1 MLNRLYGHLAP
12 INDSNLCM
20 VFFRRR
26 CKKFISTTNDPSR
39 CFCGRLESEHD
50 NSVEYH
56 PLSPIKPPNRALKS
70 ISSKLLFTNPSHDQS
85 EHDFERWN
93 VAKHTTL
100 YPTNAYGIIEFENML
115 HPAKAHYLRLAY
127 DTNPSQIVHLFTK
140 QWRLQLPNLIVSI
153 HGGIQNFELEPRLRQ
168 VLKRGL
174 LKAAKTAGAWIFTSG
189 INTGVVKHVG
199 DALFV
204 RSRIRSNIVVVGI
217 APWGVIQG
225 REQLKGQNQ
234 TVSYHSAAVVTED
247 NCATLNSSH
256 SCFLLVDNGTV
267 GKYGGEVI
275 LRKRFE
281 KYLSQQKIS
290 FHGHVGKQNVPVVCV
305 IVEGGT
311 NTIRTVLEYVTEE
324 PPVSVVVIDGSGRA
338 ADLIA
343 FTYKH
348 TQNDGTMA
356 ADLQEQLLNAIEKAF
371 NYNRRQAE
379 KVYVELIL
387 CMRKRQYITIYR
399 MDDDGSREQED
410 VDQAILRT
418 LLRNHKAS
426 ALEQFRLTL
435 SWNRP
440 DIAQT
445 CLLTKRL
452 ELTQAQLDVCMFEA
466 LVDNHVEYI
475 KLLIENGVSIKTF
488 LTFNRLQALYN
499 ACGSNSTLHLI
510 AKDVI
515 RSAGHHVQTKVYS
528 LYEIGLIVEKLI
540 GQGYRSS
547 YTRRIIRHLCIRQPF
562 SQRQNFNV
570 YTDAEQKEQYSQMNN
585 TVLNDD
591 MKKNSMCEDPTFD
604 FPYNELLIFAVLT
617 KRHEMA
623 LFFWAHGEEALAKA
637 LIACRLN
644 KSLAREAQ
652 DDELD
657 TEIADEFLSNA
668 EDFQQR
674 ALALLDQCYQEDDVN
689 ATQILTCELEN
700 WSNWTCL
707 DLSVTAYLRDFVA
720 HKCCQ
725 QLLSDL
731 WIGGMNVRKYLK
743 WMVLIALFFPPALFF
758 IDFKSSKELQLMPQT
773 EEEYF
778 QNEEDLI
785 DSDNNDDDS
794 TDNSSEDAR
803 SSSSDESHE
812 PVLSVTDRDDEQTN
826 DEIPNETN
834 TLRKRRKKSRK
845 KKRKKQ
851 NSSTI
856 HPEDQPS
863 SPGNNHNN
871 RSDEINLFTLTD
883 LTPNHNPPLT
893 IIPTTTILINEPN
906 EINDSNDVPNQRRT
920 FRNRL
925 ADFQETIHH
934 STIYHFICILLRQ
947 TRKFLR
953 RYRCWKRPD
962 RDIHSNDSG
971 DQIPLTKKV
980 YEFYNA
986 PVTKFFQDLIF
997 FVAFLSI
1004 FTYVILIRTSAKPS
1018 VCEWIVMSYLTTV
1031 AIDLIRELLIM
1042 SGTRWKTWLSVYF
1055 NDVLHLYDTF
1065 SCLMFAV
1072 AFGLRLTNDFRIVGR
1087 LLLCINLSFWY
1098 LRMFHFLVVSKEVG
1112 PYIHIAARNIVDL
1125 FRLIVIVLIVLMS
1138 FGVSRQAIKYPD
1150 QDWSWH
1156 SVKEIFLEPYF
1167 MIYGEVYAEKI
1178 DPPCNVTDDPTNPSC
1193 QFGHFITPI
1202 TMTAFLLVC
1211 NVLLLSMLMAQFT
1224 STFMRLSR
1232 LSDQV
1237 WKFQRYHTILQY
1249 EQKPLL
1255 APPLII
1261 FSHIFLLI
1269 KTIYR
1274 ICRHRK
1280 RIFNRGLKLFLSAK
1294 EIEKLRD
1301 FEEECVHEYL
1311 LAKEDKEKSTVEER
1325 MLTTSERVSH
1335 MLTRVETLKRNSTQ
1349 QTSCFQRF
1357 DERLQRLEDMQS
1369 STLQL
1374 LNVLIQK
1381 MPTSSND
1388 QAALIESASTKS
1400 SDKKIK
1406 ENDDDDDD
1414 EEILN
1419 FTAVSSPDDV
1429 KLPISS
1435 LLSSGANRA
1444 MRSSSFSSRKATNPL
1459 PTPNSAPPQII
1470 VGSYSEFLSIKSSGV
1485 SALPP
1490 NDERLGIGTTTL
1502 STSSSS
1508 SVNIIDD
1515 ASYPGLY
1522 EAEETEHNIYGKLI
1536 KERFRKLSEVVED
1549 IERTLPRHQQRQDD
1563 KRDKCDITDDDET
1576 LSTMDWVDTTG
1587 RVAYNST
1594 HVSRFDVNQDENGHT
1609 FTATTIPNMQ
1619 ETDKSSI
1626 PDVIIHPSIDDDTQ
1640 STDIIP

>member
-1 MLNRLYGHLAP
+1 M
-12 INDSNLCM
+12 
-20 VFFRRR
+20 
-26 CKKFISTTNDPSR
+26 
-39 CFCGRLESEHD
+39 
-50 NSVEYH
+50 
-56 PLSPIKPPNRALKS
+56 
-70 ISSKLLFTNPSHDQS
+70 Q
-85 EHDFERWN
+85 
-93 VAKHTTL
+93 
-100 YPTNAYGIIEFENML
+100 
-115 HPAKAHYLRLAY
+115 
-127 DTNPSQIVHLFTK
+127 
-140 QWRLQLPNLIVSI
+140 
-153 HGGIQNFELEPRLRQ
+153 
-168 VLKRGL
+168 
-174 LKAAKTAGAWIFTSG
+174 
-189 INTGVVKHVG
+189 
-199 DALFV
+199 
-204 RSRIRSNIVVVGI
+204 
-217 APWGVIQG
+217 
-225 REQLKGQNQ
+225 
-234 TVSYHSAAVVTED
+234 
-247 NCATLNSSH
+247 
-256 SCFLLVDNGTV
+256 
-267 GKYGGEVI
+267 
-275 LRKRFE
+275 
-281 KYLSQQKIS
+281 
-290 FHGHVGKQNVPVVCV
+290 GHVGKQNVPVVCV

-356 ADLQEQLLNAIEKAF
+356 ADLQEQLLNAIEKTF

-379 KVYVELIL
+379 KVYVELIV

-418 LLRNHKAS
+418 LLRNHKTS

-466 LVDNHVEYI
+466 LVDNRVEYI
-475 KLLIENGVSIKTF
+475 KLLIENGVSIKNF

-499 ACGSNSTLHLI
+499 ACGSNTTLHFI

-515 RSAGHHVQTKVYS
+515 RSANHHVQTRVYS
-528 LYEIGLIVEKLI
+528 LYEVGLIIEKLI
-540 GQGYRSS
+540 GHGYRSS
-547 YTRRIIRHLCIRQPF
+547 YTRRNIRHLCARQPF
-562 SQRQNFNV
+562 SERQNFNV
-570 YTDAEQKEQYSQMNN
+570 YIDAELKEQHAQMNN
-585 TVLNDD
+585 NVLNDD
-591 MKKNSMCEDPTFD
+591 MKKNSVCEDPKFD

-689 ATQILTCELEN
+689 ATQILTFELEN
-700 WSNWTCL
+700 WSNCTCL

-743 WMVLIALFFPPALFF
+743 WMVLLALFFPPALFF

-785 DSDNNDDDS
+785 DSDNNDYDS
-794 TDNSSEDAR
+794 TDNSSEDSK

-812 PVLSVTDRDDEQTN
+812 PVLSVTDRDEEQTN
-826 DEIPNETN
+826 DEMQNETN
-834 TLRKRRKKSRK
+834 TLRKRRKKSLK

-863 SPGNNHNN
+863 PPTANNHNN
-871 RSDEINLFTLTD
+871 RSDDINLFTLNKSTS
-883 LTPNHNPPLT
+883 NHNLPS
-893 IIPTTTILINEPN
+893 TTIPITTISINEHD
-906 EINDSNDVPNQRRT
+906 EISNSNDVPNQRRT

-925 ADFQETIHH
+925 ANFQATIRH

-953 RYRCWKRPD
+953 RHRCWKKPD
-962 RDIHSNDSG
+962 RDINSNDST
-971 DQIPLTKKV
+971 DQISLMKKV

-997 FVAFLSI
+997 FVLFLAI
-1004 FTYVILIRTSAKPS
+1004 FTYVVLIRTPPKPS
-1018 VCEWIVMSYLTTV
+1018 VWEWILMSYLTTV
-1031 AIDLIRELLIM
+1031 AMDLIRELLTM
-1042 SGTRWKTWLSVYF
+1042 SETRWKTWLPVYF
-1055 NDVLHLYDTF
+1055 NDVLHLYDSF

-1072 AFGLRLTNDFRIVGR
+1072 AFGLRLTNAFRIVGR

-1112 PYIHIAARNIVDL
+1112 PYIHIAARNIIDL

-1138 FGVSRQAIKYPD
+1138 FGVSRQAIKNPD
-1150 QDWSWH
+1150 MDWSWH

-1167 MIYGEVYAEKI
+1167 MIYGEVYADKI
-1178 DPPCNVTDDPTNPSC
+1178 DPVCNVTEDPTDASC

-1211 NVLLLSMLMAQFT
+1211 NILLLSMLMAQFT

-1255 APPLII
+1255 APP
-1261 FSHIFLLI
+1261 
-1269 KTIYR
+1269 
-1274 ICRHRK
+1274 
-1280 RIFNRGLKLFLSAK
+1280 
-1294 EIEKLRD
+1294 
-1301 FEEECVHEYL
+1301 
-1311 LAKEDKEKSTVEER
+1311 
-1325 MLTTSERVSH
+1325 
-1335 MLTRVETLKRNSTQ
+1335 
-1349 QTSCFQRF
+1349 
-1357 DERLQRLEDMQS
+1357 
-1369 STLQL
+1369 
-1374 LNVLIQK
+1374 
-1381 MPTSSND
+1381 
-1388 QAALIESASTKS
+1388 
-1400 SDKKIK
+1400 
-1406 ENDDDDDD
+1406 
-1414 EEILN
+1414 
-1419 FTAVSSPDDV
+1419 
-1429 KLPISS
+1429 
-1435 LLSSGANRA
+1435 
-1444 MRSSSFSSRKATNPL
+1444 
-1459 PTPNSAPPQII
+1459 
-1470 VGSYSEFLSIKSSGV
+1470 
-1485 SALPP
+1485 
-1490 NDERLGIGTTTL
+1490 
-1502 STSSSS
+1502 
-1508 SVNIIDD
+1508 
-1515 ASYPGLY
+1515 
-1522 EAEETEHNIYGKLI
+1522 
-1536 KERFRKLSEVVED
+1536 
-1549 IERTLPRHQQRQDD
+1549 
-1563 KRDKCDITDDDET
+1563 
-1576 LSTMDWVDTTG
+1576 
-1587 RVAYNST
+1587 
-1594 HVSRFDVNQDENGHT
+1594 
-1609 FTATTIPNMQ
+1609 
-1619 ETDKSSI
+1619 
-1626 PDVIIHPSIDDDTQ
+1626 
-1640 STDIIP
+1640 

>member
-1 MLNRLYGHLAP
+1 MANKEAP

-26 CKKFISTTNDPSR
+26 CKKFIPTTYDPSR

-50 NSVEYH
+50 NRFEYH
-56 PLSPIKPPNRALKS
+56 PFSPVKPPTRALKS
-70 ISSKLLFTNPSHDQS
+70 ISTKLLLTNPSHDQS
-85 EHDFERWN
+85 EHDYERWN

-115 HPAKAHYLRLAY
+115 HPAKAHYIRLAY

-140 QWRLQLPNLIVSI
+140 QWRLQLPNLIVTI

-174 LKAAKTAGAWIFTSG
+174 LKAAKTTGAWIFTSG

-204 RSRIRSNIVVVGI
+204 RSRMRSNIVVVGI
-217 APWGVIQG
+217 APWGIIHG
-225 REQLKGQNQ
+225 REQLKGQNK

-267 GKYGGEVI
+267 GKHGGEVI

-348 TQNDGTMA
+348 TQSDGTMA
-356 ADLQEQLLNAIEKAF
+356 LELQVQLLNTIEKTF

-379 KVYVELIL
+379 KVYVELIV

-466 LVDNHVEYI
+466 LVDNRVEYI
-475 KLLIENGVSIKTF
+475 KLLIENGVSVKTF

-499 ACGSNSTLHLI
+499 ACGSNTTLHLI

-515 RSAGHHVQTKVYS
+515 RSVNHHVQTRIYS
-528 LYEIGLIVEKLI
+528 LYEIGLIIEKLI

-547 YTRRIIRHLCIRQPF
+547 YTRRIIRHLCARQTF
-562 SQRQNFNV
+562 SQRLNFNV
-570 YTDAEQKEQYSQMNN
+570 YIDAEQKEQYSQTHNN
-585 TVLNDD
+585 VPNNDD
-591 MKKNSMCEDPTFD
+591 MRKNSMCEDPTFD
-604 FPYNELLIFAVLT
+604 FPYNELLVFAVLT

-644 KSLAREAQ
+644 KGLAREAQ

-657 TEIADEFLSNA
+657 TDIADEFLSNA

-743 WMVLIALFFPPALFF
+743 WMVLIALVFPPALFF

-785 DSDNNDDDS
+785 DGDNNDDDS
-794 TDNSSEDAR
+794 SDNSSDDSRA
-803 SSSSDESHE
+803 SSSDESPE
-812 PVLSVTDRDDEQTN
+812 PVFSATDRDDEQTN
-826 DEIPNETN
+826 DETQNETN
-834 TLRKRRKKSRK
+834 TLRKRRRKSRK

-851 NSSTI
+851 NSSTV

-871 RSDEINLFTLTD
+871 RSDEINLFALND
-883 LTPNHNPPLT
+883 LTPNHNQPST
-893 IIPTTTILINEPN
+893 TIPTTISINEQD
-906 EINDSNDVPNQRRT
+906 EINNSNVVSNQRRT
-920 FRNRL
+920 FRNYL
-925 ADFQETIHH
+925 TNFQETIHQLRV
-934 STIYHFICILLRQ
+934 YHFFCILLRQ
-947 TRKFLR
+947 TRKCLR

-962 RDIHSNDSG
+962 RDMDSNDNT
-971 DQIPLTKKV
+971 DQISWTKKV

-997 FVAFLSI
+997 FILFLAI
-1004 FTYVILIRTSAKPS
+1004 FTYVVLIRTPPKPS
-1018 VCEWIVMSYLTTV
+1018 VWEWILMSYLTTV
-1031 AIDLIRELLIM
+1031 AMDLIRELLTM
-1042 SGTRWKTWLSVYF
+1042 SETRWKTWLSIYF

-1072 AFGLRLTNDFRIVGR
+1072 AFALRLTYSFRIVGR
-1087 LLLCINLSFWY
+1087 LLLCVNLSLWY

-1112 PYIHIAARNIVDL
+1112 PYIHIAARNIIDL

-1150 QDWSWH
+1150 MDWSWH

-1167 MIYGEVYAEKI
+1167 MIYGEVYADKI
-1178 DPPCNVTDDPTNPSC
+1178 DPVCNVTEDPTNPSC

-1211 NVLLLSMLMAQFT
+1211 NILLLSMLMAQFT

-1261 FSHIFLLI
+1261 FAHIYLLI

-1280 RIFNRGLKLFLSAK
+1280 RTFNRGLKLFLSVK

-1325 MLTTSERVSH
+1325 MLTTSDRVSH
-1335 MLTRVETLKRNSTQ
+1335 MVTRVETLKRSSTQ
-1349 QTSCFQRF
+1349 QTSYFQNF
-1357 DERLQRLEDMQS
+1357 DERLQRLEDMQTT
-1369 STLQL
+1369 TLQL
-1374 LNVLIQK
+1374 LDVLIQK
-1381 MPTSSND
+1381 MQTPSND
-1388 QAALIESASTKS
+1388 QTGLIEGGSIKS
-1400 SDKKIK
+1400 LDKKIN
-1406 ENDDDDDD
+1406 ENDDD
-1414 EEILN
+1414 EMLN

-1429 KLPISS
+1429 KLPTS
-1435 LLSSGANRA
+1435 LLSSSTNRT
-1444 MRSSSFSSRKATNPL
+1444 MRSLSFSNRKITNPI
-1459 PTPNSAPPQII
+1459 PIPNSAAPQII
-1470 VGSYSEFLSIKSSGV
+1470 AGGYSEFLALKTSV
-1485 SALPP
+1485 TSALSV
-1490 NDERLGIGTTTL
+1490 NDERLGIGTTTR
-1502 STSSSS
+1502 SASSS

-1515 ASYPGLY
+1515 TNLPGLY
-1522 EAEETEHNIYGKLI
+1522 EAEETEHSIYGKLI

-1563 KRDKCDITDDDET
+1563 KRDKCDMTDDDET
-1576 LSTMDWVDTTG
+1576 LSTIDWVDTTG

-1594 HVSRFDVNQDENGHT
+1594 HASRFDVNQDENEHT
-1609 FTATTIPNMQ
+1609 FIATGMNI
-1619 ETDKSSI
+1619 S
-1626 PDVIIHPSIDDDTQ
+1626 
-1640 STDIIP
+1640 

>member
-1 MLNRLYGHLAP
+1 MLNRFYGHTAP
-12 INDSNLCM
+12 VNDSNLHM

-39 CFCGRLESEHD
+39 CFCGRLETEHG
-50 NSVEYH
+50 NSLEYH
-56 PLSPIKPPNRALKS
+56 PLSTIKPSNRALKS
-70 ISSKLLFTNPSHDQS
+70 ISSKILFSAPSHDQS
-85 EHDFERWN
+85 EHDYERWN
-93 VAKHTTL
+93 VVKHTTL

-127 DTNPSQIVHLFTK
+127 DTNPSQIVHLFAK

-199 DALFV
+199 DALFM

-234 TVSYHSAAVVTED
+234 TVPYHSAAVVTED

-348 TQNDGTMA
+348 IQKDGTMA
-356 ADLQEQLLNAIEKAF
+356 PDLQEQLLNAIEKTF
-371 NYNRRQAE
+371 NYHRRQAE

-445 CLLTKRL
+445 CLLSKRH

-466 LVDNHVEYI
+466 LVENRVEYI
-475 KLLIENGVSIKTF
+475 KLLIENGVSIKKF

-499 ACGSNSTLHLI
+499 ACGQNSTLQVI

-515 RSAGHHVQTKVYS
+515 RSVNHHVLIRTYS
-528 LYEIGLIVEKLI
+528 LYEIGLIIEKLI

-547 YTRRIIRHLCIRQPF
+547 YTRRNIRHLCARQPF

-570 YTDAEQKEQYSQMNN
+570 FVDAEQKEQHLQNN
-585 TVLNDD
+585 NATSNED
-591 MKKNSMCEDPTFD
+591 MKKNSVSDDPIFD
-604 FPYNELLIFAVLT
+604 FPYNELLVFAVLT
-617 KRHEMA
+617 QRHEMA

-644 KSLAREAQ
+644 KGLAREAQ

-657 TEIADEFLSNA
+657 TDVADEFTSNA

-674 ALALLDQCYQEDDVN
+674 ALALLDQCYQEDDIN

-725 QLLSDL
+725 QLLADL

-743 WMVLIALFFPPALFF
+743 WMVLLALFFPPALFL
-758 IDFKSSKELQLMPQT
+758 IDFKSSIELQLMPQT

-794 TDNSSEDAR
+794 TDSNSEGSKA
-803 SSSSDESHE
+803 SSSDESHE
-812 PVLSVTDRDDEQTN
+812 PVLSATERDDEQTN
-826 DEIPNETN
+826 DELQTEIN

-851 NSSTI
+851 NSTTI
-856 HPEDQPS
+856 NPDDQS
-863 SPGNNHNN
+863 ASPGTNHNTRPDN
-871 RSDEINLFTLTD
+871 INLFALNNLTDNHIQEVIETPITTISINEQDEIN
-883 LTPNHNPPLT
+883 NSSEA
-893 IIPTTTILINEPN
+893 TTT
-906 EINDSNDVPNQRRT
+906 QRRSV
-920 FRNRL
+920 RYCL
-925 ADFQETIHH
+925 KSIQERI
-934 STIYHFICILLRQ
+934 SRSAVYRFFGLILRP

-962 RDIHSNDSG
+962 RDMNSNDNT
-971 DQIPLTKKV
+971 DQIPLTKKI

-997 FVAFLSI
+997 FIIFLAI
-1004 FTYVILIRTSAKPS
+1004 FTYVTLIRTPPKPS
-1018 VCEWIVMSYLTTV
+1018 VCEWLLMCYLTTM
-1031 AIDLIRELLIM
+1031 AMDLIRELVTM
-1042 SGTRWKTWLSVYF
+1042 NETRWKTWLSVYF
-1055 NDVLHLYDTF
+1055 NDVLHLFDTF
-1065 SCLMFAV
+1065 CCAMFAV

-1087 LLLCINLSFWY
+1087 LLLCINLSLWY
-1098 LRMFHFLVVSKEVG
+1098 FRMFHFLVVSKEVG
-1112 PYIHIAARNIVDL
+1112 PYIHIAARNVIDL
-1125 FRLIVIVLIVLMS
+1125 FRLIVIVVIVLMS
-1138 FGVSRQAIKYPD
+1138 FGVSRQAIKFPNE
-1150 QDWSWH
+1150 DWSWH
-1156 SVKEIFLEPYF
+1156 SVKNIFLEPYF
-1167 MIYGEVYAEKI
+1167 MIYGEVYAEDI
-1178 DPPCNVTDDPTNPSC
+1178 DPPCNRTADPSAPGC

-1211 NVLLLSMLMAQFT
+1211 NILLLSMLMAQFT

-1280 RIFNRGLKLFLSAK
+1280 RTFYRGLKLFLSVK

-1325 MLTTSERVSH
+1325 MLTTSDRVSH
-1335 MLTRVETLKRNSTQ
+1335 MLTRVETLKRNSVQ
-1349 QTSCFQRF
+1349 QTSCFHNF
-1357 DERLQRLEDMQS
+1357 DERLQRLEDMQT
-1369 STLQL
+1369 STIEL

-1381 MPTSSND
+1381 VQTSSHD
-1388 QAALIESASTKS
+1388 QATSIENISTKS
-1400 SDKKIK
+1400 YDK
-1406 ENDDDDDD
+1406 ENKETDDD
-1414 EEILN
+1414 EMLT
-1419 FTAVSSPDDV
+1419 FTAVSSPDDI
-1429 KLPISS
+1429 KMPTSS
-1435 LLSSGANRA
+1435 LLSSGASR
-1444 MRSSSFSSRKATNPL
+1444 MIHSSSFSNRKGTNPI
-1459 PTPNSAPPQII
+1459 PIPVSAPPQIV
-1470 VGSYSEFLSIKSSGV
+1470 VGSYTEFLSMKNI
-1485 SALPP
+1485 APTTLPT
-1490 NDERLGIGTTTL
+1490 NDDRLGIGPTAL
-1502 STSSSS
+1502 SASSSS
-1508 SVNIIDD
+1508 INVIDEIN
-1515 ASYPGLY
+1515 YPGLY
-1522 EAEETEHNIYGKLI
+1522 EAEETEHNIFGKLI
-1536 KERFRKLSEVVED
+1536 KDRFRKLSEVVED
-1549 IERTLPRHQQRQDD
+1549 IERTLPRHQQRQDE
-1563 KRDKCDITDDDET
+1563 KRDKCDMIDDDET

-1587 RVAYNST
+1587 RVAYNSA
-1594 HVSRFDVNQDENGHT
+1594 HVSRFDVSQDEDGQHLM
-1609 FTATTIPNMQ
+1609 ATVIQ
-1619 ETDKSSI
+1619 HVHETDKGSV
-1626 PDVIIHPSIDDDTQ
+1626 PDVLIHSPNDENTQ
-1640 STDIIP
+1640 SI

>member
-1 MLNRLYGHLAP
+1 MLNRLYGNLAP

-26 CKKFISTTNDPSR
+26 CKRFISTTNDPSR

-56 PLSPIKPPNRALKS
+56 PLSPVKPPNRALKS
-70 ISSKLLFTNPSHDQS
+70 ISTKRLFTNPSHDQS

-199 DALFV
+199 DALFM
-204 RSRIRSNIVVVGI
+204 RSRIRSNIVVIGI

-356 ADLQEQLLNAIEKAF
+356 ADLQEQLLNAIEKTF

-379 KVYVELIL
+379 KVYVELIV

-399 MDDDGSREQED
+399 MDDDGSGEQED

-452 ELTQAQLDVCMFEA
+452 ELTQARLDVCMFEA

-475 KLLIENGVSIKTF
+475 KLLIENGVSIKNF

-499 ACGSNSTLHLI
+499 ACGSNTTLHLI

-515 RSAGHHVQTKVYS
+515 RSANHHVQTRVYS

-547 YTRRIIRHLCIRQPF
+547 YTRRNIRHLCARQPF
-562 SQRQNFNV
+562 SERQNFNV
-570 YTDAEQKEQYSQMNN
+570 YIDAELKEQHAQINN
-585 TVLNDD
+585 NVLNDD
-591 MKKNSMCEDPTFD
+591 MKKNSVCEDPKFD

-657 TEIADEFLSNA
+657 TEVADEFLSNA

-794 TDNSSEDAR
+794 TDNSSDDSR
-803 SSSSDESHE
+803 PSSSDESHE

-863 SPGNNHNN
+863 PSGNNHNN
-871 RSDEINLFTLTD
+871 RSDEINLFTLNE
-883 LTPNHNPPLT
+883 LTLNHNPPS
-893 IIPTTTILINEPN
+893 TTIPITTISINEQD
-906 EINDSNDVPNQRRT
+906 EINNSNDVPNQRRT
-920 FRNRL
+920 FRTYLTN
-925 ADFQETIHH
+925 FQEIIHH
-934 STIYHFICILLRQ
+934 STIYHFTCILLRQ

-953 RYRCWKRPD
+953 RYRCWKKPD
-962 RDIHSNDSG
+962 RDINSNDSA
-971 DQIPLTKKV
+971 DQISLMKKV

-997 FVAFLSI
+997 FILFLAI
-1004 FTYVILIRTSAKPS
+1004 FTYIVLIRTPPKPS
-1018 VCEWIVMSYLTTV
+1018 VCEWILMSYLTTF
-1031 AIDLIRELLIM
+1031 ALDLIRELLIM
-1042 SGTRWKTWLSVYF
+1042 SETRWKTWLSVYF
-1055 NDVLHLYDTF
+1055 NDVLHLYDSF
-1065 SCLMFAV
+1065 LCLMFAV
-1072 AFGLRLTNDFRIVGR
+1072 AFGLRLTNGFRIVGR
-1087 LLLCINLSFWY
+1087 LLLCINLSLWY

-1112 PYIHIAARNIVDL
+1112 PYIHIAARNIIDL

-1150 QDWSWH
+1150 IDWSWH

-1178 DPPCNVTDDPTNPSC
+1178 DPICNITDDPTNPAC

-1211 NVLLLSMLMAQFT
+1211 
-1224 STFMRLSR
+1224 
-1232 LSDQV
+1232 
-1237 WKFQRYHTILQY
+1237 
-1249 EQKPLL
+1249 
-1255 APPLII
+1255 
-1261 FSHIFLLI
+1261 
-1269 KTIYR
+1269 
-1274 ICRHRK
+1274 
-1280 RIFNRGLKLFLSAK
+1280 
-1294 EIEKLRD
+1294 
-1301 FEEECVHEYL
+1301 
-1311 LAKEDKEKSTVEER
+1311 
-1325 MLTTSERVSH
+1325 
-1335 MLTRVETLKRNSTQ
+1335 
-1349 QTSCFQRF
+1349 
-1357 DERLQRLEDMQS
+1357 
-1369 STLQL
+1369 
-1374 LNVLIQK
+1374 
-1381 MPTSSND
+1381 
-1388 QAALIESASTKS
+1388 
-1400 SDKKIK
+1400 
-1406 ENDDDDDD
+1406 
-1414 EEILN
+1414 
-1419 FTAVSSPDDV
+1419 
-1429 KLPISS
+1429 
-1435 LLSSGANRA
+1435 
-1444 MRSSSFSSRKATNPL
+1444 
-1459 PTPNSAPPQII
+1459 
-1470 VGSYSEFLSIKSSGV
+1470 
-1485 SALPP
+1485 
-1490 NDERLGIGTTTL
+1490 
-1502 STSSSS
+1502 
-1508 SVNIIDD
+1508 
-1515 ASYPGLY
+1515 
-1522 EAEETEHNIYGKLI
+1522 
-1536 KERFRKLSEVVED
+1536 
-1549 IERTLPRHQQRQDD
+1549 
-1563 KRDKCDITDDDET
+1563 
-1576 LSTMDWVDTTG
+1576 
-1587 RVAYNST
+1587 
-1594 HVSRFDVNQDENGHT
+1594 
-1609 FTATTIPNMQ
+1609 
-1619 ETDKSSI
+1619 
-1626 PDVIIHPSIDDDTQ
+1626 
-1640 STDIIP
+1640 

>member
-1 MLNRLYGHLAP
+1 MKDHGMLNRLYGHCATN
-12 INDSNLCM
+12 NDPNLCM

-26 CKKFISTTNDPSR
+26 CKKFIPTTNDPSR

-50 NSVEYH
+50 NKNEHRPPSR
-56 PLSPIKPPNRALKS
+56 IKLPNRALKS
-70 ISSKLLFTNPSHDQS
+70 VSSKLLYTNPSHDQS
-85 EHDFERWN
+85 EHDYERWN

-127 DTNPSQIVHLFTK
+127 DTNPGQIVHLFTK

-153 HGGIQNFELEPRLRQ
+153 HGGIQNFDLQPRLRQ

-189 INTGVVKHVG
+189 INTGAVKHVG
-199 DALFV
+199 DALYM
-204 RSRIRSNIVVVGI
+204 RSKIRSNIVVIGI
-217 APWGVIQG
+217 APWGIIQG
-225 REQLKGQNQ
+225 REQLKGENQ

-256 SCFLLVDNGTV
+256 SCFLLVDNGTI

-290 FHGHVGKQNVPVVCV
+290 FHGHVGKQNIPVVCV
-305 IVEGGT
+305 VVEGGT

-343 FTYKH
+343 FAYKH
-348 TQNDGTMA
+348 TTNDGTMA
-356 ADLQEQLLNAIEKAF
+356 PDLQEQLLHSIEKVF
-371 NYNRRQAE
+371 NYTRQKAE
-379 KVYVELIL
+379 SVYVELIV

-399 MDDDGSREQED
+399 MDDDDSAEQED

-445 CLLTKRL
+445 CLLTKRP

-466 LVDNHVEYI
+466 LVDNRVEYV
-475 KLLIENGVSIKTF
+475 KLLIENGVSIKNF

-499 ACGSNSTLHLI
+499 ACGANSTLHLI

-515 RSAGHHVQTKVYS
+515 RGVNYHAQPRIYS
-528 LYEIGLIVEKLI
+528 LYDIGLIVEKLI

-547 YTRRIIRHLCIRQPF
+547 YTRRTIRHLCARQPLI
-562 SQRQNFNV
+562 QRQNFNV
-570 YTDAEQKEQYSQMNN
+570 YTDAEQKEQHLQINN
-585 TVLNDD
+585 TTVNEDVKRNSLND
-591 MKKNSMCEDPTFD
+591 DPTFD
-604 FPYNELLIFAVLT
+604 FPYNELLVFAVLT

-637 LIACRLN
+637 LIGCRLN

-689 ATQILTCELEN
+689 ATQILTFELEN

-743 WMVLIALFFPPALFF
+743 WMVLLALFFPPALFL

-778 QNEEDLI
+778 QNED
-785 DSDNNDDDS
+785 DSDDGEANDDDS
-794 TDNSSEDAR
+794 TDNSSGDSR
-803 SSSSDESHE
+803 SSSSDESPE
-812 PVLSVTDRDDEQTN
+812 LVISVNNTDRDDEQTN
-826 DEIPNETN
+826 DEMQHETN
-834 TLRKRRKKSRK
+834 ALRKRRRKSRK
-845 KKRKKQ
+845 KKRKKL
-851 NSSTI
+851 NSSTAA
-856 HPEDQPS
+856 HADDQPS
-863 SPGNNHNN
+863 SPILINNSNNNNNNLN
-871 RSDEINLFTLTD
+871 RSDDPNLFAMGD
-883 LTPNHNPPLT
+883 LTPNHRPLSSSIT
-893 IIPTTTILINEPN
+893 GITTIPINEQDEIDNNSHDIVN
-906 EINDSNDVPNQRRT
+906 ERRSIRHCIT
-920 FRNRL
+920 N
-925 ADFQETIHH
+925 AQERIHH
-934 STIYHFICILLRQ
+934 SFIYRVFDIILHRIQ
-947 TRKFLR
+947 RFLH
-953 RYRCWKRPD
+953 RYGCGKKTD
-962 RDIHSNDSG
+962 HDHYLNDNAE
-971 DQIPLTKKV
+971 QISLPKKI

-997 FVAFLSI
+997 FILFLAI
-1004 FTYVILIRTSAKPS
+1004 FTYVVLIRTPPKPS
-1018 VCEWIVMSYLTTV
+1018 VWEWILMVYLTTV
-1031 AIDLIRELLIM
+1031 AMDLIRELLILRV
-1042 SGTRWKTWLSVYF
+1042 TRWKTWLSVYF
-1055 NDVLHLYDTF
+1055 HDVLHIYDTF
-1065 SCLMFAV
+1065 CCLMFAL
-1072 AFGLRLTNDFRIVGR
+1072 AFGLRLTSAFLIVGR
-1087 LLLCINLSFWY
+1087 LLLCINLSLWY

-1112 PYIHIAARNIVDL
+1112 PYIHIAARNIIDL

-1150 QDWSWH
+1150 AEWSWH

-1167 MIYGEVYAEKI
+1167 MIYGEVYADKI
-1178 DPPCNVTDDPTNPSC
+1178 DATCNRTEDPTNPSC

-1211 NVLLLSMLMAQFT
+1211 NILLLSMLMAQFT

-1261 FSHIFLLI
+1261 FSHIFLLF

-1274 ICRHRK
+1274 ICLHRK
-1280 RIFNRGLKLFLSAK
+1280 RTFNRGLKLFLSAK

-1301 FEEECVHEYL
+1301 FEEECVHEYI

-1325 MLTTSERVSH
+1325 MSTTSERVSH

-1349 QTSCFQRF
+1349 QANNFQNF
-1357 DERLQRLEDMQS
+1357 DERLQRLEDMQAT
-1369 STLQL
+1369 TLQL
-1374 LNVLIQK
+1374 LNVLVQN
-1381 MPTSSND
+1381 TR
-1388 QAALIESASTKS
+1388 ASTTEQQTLEQ
-1400 SDKKIK
+1400 SDSWKLSEKGIK
-1406 ENDDDDDD
+1406 EVDDD
-1414 EEILN
+1414 ELFN
-1419 FTAVSSPDDV
+1419 FAALSSTDDITRPV
-1429 KLPISS
+1429 SS
-1435 LLSSGANRA
+1435 LLSSSGARP
-1444 MRSSSFSSRKATNPL
+1444 MRSASFTGRKVTNSL
-1459 PTPNSAPPQII
+1459 PIPSSAPPQII
-1470 VGSYSEFLSIKSSGV
+1470 VGGYCGTSATSDERSGTGPTALSASSSV
-1485 SALPP
+1485 SALE
-1490 NDERLGIGTTTL
+1490 D
-1502 STSSSS
+1502 SSH
-1508 SVNIIDD
+1508 
-1515 ASYPGLY
+1515 LY
-1522 EAEETEHNIYGKLI
+1522 QAEQTETNIYGKLI
-1536 KERFRKLSEVVED
+1536 KERFRKLSEFVED
-1549 IERTLPRHQQRQDD
+1549 IERTLPNHQQ
-1563 KRDKCDITDDDET
+1563 RDKCDTTDDDET
-1576 LSTMDWVDTTG
+1576 LSTMDWVDTNG
-1587 RVAYNST
+1587 RTTYNST
-1594 HVSRFDVNQDENGHT
+1594 RVSRYDINQEDNGQNLLT
-1609 FTATTIPNMQ
+1609 TTIQNIE
-1619 ETDKSSI
+1619 ETEQILISDVSTHSS
-1626 PDVIIHPSIDDDTQ
+1626 PDHNVTKQI
-1640 STDIIP
+1640 

>member
-1 MLNRLYGHLAP
+1 
-12 INDSNLCM
+12 M

-39 CFCGRLESEHD
+39 CFCGRPESEHD
-50 NSVEYH
+50 NSAEYH
-56 PLSPIKPPNRALKS
+56 PLSPVKPPNRALKS
-70 ISSKLLFTNPSHDQS
+70 ISTKLLFTNPSLDQS

-93 VAKHTTL
+93 VAKHTIL

-199 DALFV
+199 DALFM

-256 SCFLLVDNGTV
+256 CCFLLVDNGTV
-267 GKYGGEVI
+267 RKYGGEVI

-356 ADLQEQLLNAIEKAF
+356 ADLQEQLLNAIEKTF

-379 KVYVELIL
+379 KVYVELIV

-452 ELTQAQLDVCMFEA
+452 ELTQAQLDVCMFEV
-466 LVDNHVEYI
+466 LVDNRVEYI
-475 KLLIENGVSIKTF
+475 KLLIENGVSIKNF

-499 ACGSNSTLHLI
+499 ACGSNTTLDLI

-515 RSAGHHVQTKVYS
+515 RSANHHVQTRIYS
-528 LYEIGLIVEKLI
+528 LYEVGLIVEKLI

-547 YTRRIIRHLCIRQPF
+547 YTRRNIRHLCVRQPF
-562 SQRQNFNV
+562 SERQNFNV
-570 YTDAEQKEQYSQMNN
+570 YIDAEQKEQHAQMNN
-585 TVLNDD
+585 NVLNDD
-591 MKKNSMCEDPTFD
+591 MKKNSVCEDPKFD

-652 DDELD
+652 DDELG

-689 ATQILTCELEN
+689 ATQILTFELEN

-743 WMVLIALFFPPALFF
+743 WMVLLALFFPPALFF

-785 DSDNNDDDS
+785 DSDNNDYDS
-794 TDNSSEDAR
+794 TDNSSED
-803 SSSSDESHE
+803 SKPSSSDESHE
-812 PVLSVTDRDDEQTN
+812 PVLSVTDRDEEQTN
-826 DEIPNETN
+826 DEIQNETN

-863 SPGNNHNN
+863 PPTANNHNN
-871 RSDEINLFTLTD
+871 RSDDINLFTLNKSTS
-883 LTPNHNPPLT
+883 NHNPSS
-893 IIPTTTILINEPN
+893 TTIPITTISINEHDELSN
-906 EINDSNDVPNQRRT
+906 SNDVPNQRRT

-925 ADFQETIHH
+925 ANFQETIRH

-953 RYRCWKRPD
+953 RHPCWKKSD
-962 RDIHSNDSG
+962 RDINSNDST
-971 DQIPLTKKV
+971 DQISLMKKV

-997 FVAFLSI
+997 FVLFLAI
-1004 FTYVILIRTSAKPS
+1004 FTYVVLIRTPPKPS
-1018 VCEWIVMSYLTTV
+1018 VWEWILMSYLTTS
-1031 AIDLIRELLIM
+1031 AMDLIRELLTM
-1042 SGTRWKTWLSVYF
+1042 SETRWKTWLSVYF
-1055 NDVLHLYDTF
+1055 NDILHLYDSF

-1072 AFGLRLTNDFRIVGR
+1072 AFGLRLTNAFRIVGR

-1098 LRMFHFLVVSKEVG
+1098 IRMFHFLVVSKEVG

-1150 QDWSWH
+1150 MDWSWH

-1167 MIYGEVYAEKI
+1167 MIYGEVYADKI
-1178 DPPCNVTDDPTNPSC
+1178 DPVCNVTGDPTDPSC

-1211 NVLLLSMLMAQFT
+1211 NILLLSMLMAQFT

-1274 ICRHRK
+1274 ICRHHK
-1280 RIFNRGLKLFLSAK
+1280 RTFNRGLKLFLSVK

-1349 QTSCFQRF
+1349 QTGCFQNF
-1357 DERLQRLEDMQS
+1357 DERLQRLEDMQT

-1374 LNVLIQK
+1374 LNVLVQN
-1381 MPTSSND
+1381 MQTSSND
-1388 QAALIESASTKS
+1388 QTTLIDNASTKS
-1400 SDKKIK
+1400 SDRKLK
-1406 ENDDDDDD
+1406 ETNDD
-1414 EEILN
+1414 EILN
-1419 FTAVSSPDDV
+1419 FTAISSADDV
-1429 KLPISS
+1429 KFPISS
-1435 LLSSGANRA
+1435 LLSSGTNRA
-1444 MRSSSFSSRKATNPL
+1444 MRSSSLTSRRVTNPL
-1459 PTPNSAPPQII
+1459 PIPNSVSPQII
-1470 VGSYSEFLSIKSSGV
+1470 VGPYSEFLSIKSSGA
-1485 SALPP
+1485 STLPA
-1490 NDERLGIGTTTL
+1490 NDELLGIGTTTL

-1515 ASYPGLY
+1515 ASYPALY

-1587 RVAYNST
+1587 HVA
-1594 HVSRFDVNQDENGHT
+1594 
-1609 FTATTIPNMQ
+1609 
-1619 ETDKSSI
+1619 
-1626 PDVIIHPSIDDDTQ
+1626 
-1640 STDIIP
+1640 